1 MIGAIVL
8 TLELGVIIKKQIL
21 SQQHQRNNSWI

>member
-8 TLELGVIIKKQIL
+8 TLELSSLTKRQIL
-21 SQQHQRNNSWI
+21 INQHQRNNS